1 MSNDPPARFQ
11 PGKLLA
17 RSRKFPGRLRYVHN
31 VSESPGVF
39 SSAPLFEGDVV
50 FVIGDARAY
59 EGRNGDGVYGSYRAT
74 ILFPE
79 TGTVGE
85 VNMYLEEWDDVP
97 SECLDIS
104 TQNIG

>member
-1 MSNDPPARFQ
+1 MSNDAPARFQ
-11 PGKLLA
+11 PGKLLV
-17 RSRKFPGRLRYVHN
+17 RSQRFPGRLRYVHN
-31 VSESPGVF
+31 VSETPGVGTV
-39 SSAPLFEGDVV
+39 PLFEGDVV

-85 VNMYLEEWDDVP
+85 VNMFLEEWDDEP
-97 SECLDIS
+97 SECLDIP
-104 TQNIG
+104 TQNNG